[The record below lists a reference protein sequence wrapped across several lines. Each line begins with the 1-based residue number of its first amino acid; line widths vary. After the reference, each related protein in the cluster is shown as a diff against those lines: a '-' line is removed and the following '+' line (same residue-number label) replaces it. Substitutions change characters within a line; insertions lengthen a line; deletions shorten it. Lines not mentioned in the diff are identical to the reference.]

1 MSEERQSYDPAR
13 KARAARTTGAEAASR
28 RRMSAGRKVW
38 YAFVV
43 AVAKGILRF
52 LWKTCRVER
61 TIGAE
66 HLDAIVAD
74 GTPAVICYWHQ
85 AHIFGSRLMLDLRER
100 GLNVGFLISPS
111 VSGEVPAA
119 MARSWGAPVLRGSP
133 TRTGGQALRDLY
145 LAIAREKISPVIT
158 VDGPKGP
165 AFEVKVGAVLLAR
178 LAGAPMVPVAWA
190 ASRGRYWDSWDRF
203 QAPAP
208 FSRIVYAIGEPVTV
222 PRGTPIDELEP
233 YRLELENR
241 LKEVSRQ
248 AREAV
253 GVAEPEKPNR

>member
-1 MSEERQSYDPAR
+1 VSEERHNYDPAR
-13 KARAARTTGAEAASR
+13 KARAARTTGAETASR

-43 AVAKGILRF
+43 AVAKGILRVC
-52 LWKTCRVER
+52 WKTCRVER
-61 TIGAE
+61 TIGSE

-74 GTPAVICYWHQ
+74 GSPAVICYWHQ

-190 ASRGRYWDSWDRF
+190 ASRGKYWDSWDRF
-203 QAPAP
+203 QVPAP
-208 FSRIVYAIGEPVTV
+208 FSRIVYAVGEPLTV

-241 LKEVSRQ
+241 LKAVSRK

-253 GVAEPEKPNR
+253 GLDAEMASE